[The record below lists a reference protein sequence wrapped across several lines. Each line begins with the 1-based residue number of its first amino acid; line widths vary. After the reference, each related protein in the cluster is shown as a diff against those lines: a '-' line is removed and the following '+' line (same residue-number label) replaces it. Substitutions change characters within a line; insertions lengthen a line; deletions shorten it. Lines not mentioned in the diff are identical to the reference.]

1 MPVPKRAN
9 PSAHNTPIQS
19 YHIKVIETDMFNR
32 GEPLVCNMANN
43 QTPQTRTIFN
53 QSDLTAKARSLM
65 GRLSVADVHS
75 IEASQIISEMLDL
88 EDEAEQ
94 FHAMTRKTESVMWQ
108 VRDMIETT
116 MAMIEDGFKI

>member
-1 MPVPKRAN
+1 
-9 PSAHNTPIQS
+9 
-19 YHIKVIETDMFNR
+19 
-32 GEPLVCNMANN
+32 MANN

-94 FHAMTRKTESVMWQ
+94 FHAMTRKTECVMWE
-108 VRDMIETT
+108 VRDMIETA
-116 MAMIEDGFKI
+116 MAMIEDGFKSE